1 MASPDWPHFPSLT
14 ALRAFEAT
22 ARLEGFSAAA
32 RVLNVTHAAVAQQ
45 VRALE
50 AELGAELVFREGRRM
65 SLTATGTKL
74 AAALSESFR
83 AIETAVNEV
92 KAVQPGA
99 PLRVTMTPAFAAQ
112 WLMPRLGTFWA
123 DHPDVPLSLHPDKRV
138 IDLRREGIDLAIRFG
153 DGKWPGLQADYLTSA
168 KYIIVGAPNL
178 LEGRTAL
185 TKAEMSAMP
194 WVIEQD
200 WPEALAWLRGFGL
213 KPDVMQITY
222 IPTEE
227 LALSAAR
234 QGYGLHVESAALVEE
249 DLQYGDLVALG
260 ELKDDSLAYY
270 LVTRPGPQKPELKT
284 FVKWLKS
291 QV

>member
-1 MASPDWPHFPSLT
+1 MANPDWPHFPSLT

-45 VRALE
+45 VRSLE

-74 AAALSESFR
+74 AATLSESFR

-178 LEGRTAL
+178 LGGRTAL

-260 ELKDDSLAYY
+260 ELQDDSLAYY

-291 QV
+291 RV

>member
-45 VRALE
+45 VRSLE